1 MLSMTGFGAAS
12 VGDANGLVTVQ
23 ISSVNNRGCQ
33 ITLRSDIRD
42 LALEEAF
49 RRQVR
54 ESLARGSITVHVAW
68 QSGQALLIDTER
80 LLGAWRELA
89 ALAQRL
95 GAPTPA
101 LEQVASLQSF
111 ARVSGDEGV
120 ERTALAALDQ
130 ALAAVRETRR
140 REGAALLTSFLGQAA
155 DLRRLA
161 AQMREV
167 AAGRAARHREALAG
181 RLREVLGAAHPLPDE
196 VLVRELALY
205 ADRIDVAEELV
216 RLAAHLDALDALL
229 AGPDE
234 GLGRKLEFLLQ
245 EVGREINT
253 TGSKS
258 NDAALTRLVLDAKG
272 ILEQMREQAANV
284 A

>member
-1 MLSMTGFGAAS
+1 MLSMTGFGAATAKDAE
-12 VGDANGLVTVQ
+12 GDVSVQ
-23 ISSVNNRGCQ
+23 IAAVNSRSCQ
-33 ITLRSDIRD
+33 ITLRCEIRD
-42 LALEEAF
+42 LALEEAI

-54 ESLARGSITVHVAW
+54 ESLVRGSITVHVGW
-68 QSGQALLIDTER
+68 QSGQALLLDTER
-80 LLGAWRELA
+80 LLGAWREMA

-111 ARVSGDEGV
+111 TRAHGGRGV

-130 ALAAVRETRR
+130 ALLAVQAARR
-140 REGAALLTSFLGQAA
+140 AEGGALLAAFTGHATQLRGLLGE
-155 DLRRLA
+155 
-161 AQMREV
+161 MRAV
-167 AAGRAARHREALAG
+167 AAGRAGRHREALEQ
-181 RLREVLGAAHPLPDE
+181 RLREVLGAHPVPDE

-205 ADRIDVAEELV
+205 ADRVDVAEELV

-229 AGPDE
+229 AGPDD
-234 GLGRKLEFLLQ
+234 GLGRKLDFLLQ

-258 NDAALTRLVLDAKG
+258 NDAALTRVVLEAKG
-272 ILEQMREQAANV
+272 ALEQMKEQAANV

>member
-12 VGDANGLVTVQ
+12 ITDANGLMTVQ
-23 ISSVNNRGCQ
+23 IASVNNRTCQ
-33 ITLRSDIRD
+33 ITLRSDLRD
-42 LALEEAF
+42 LALDEAI

-54 ESLARGSITVHVAW
+54 ESLARGSITVHVGW
-68 QSGQALLIDTER
+68 QSGQALLIDSER
-80 LLGAWRELA
+80 LLGAWREMA

-111 ARVSGDEGV
+111 ARVNGDEGV

-130 ALAAVRETRR
+130 ALRAVQDTRR
-140 REGAALLTSFLGQAA
+140 REGAALLLSFITQAA
-155 DLRRLA
+155 DLRQLTV
-161 AQMREV
+161 QMREI
-167 AAGRAARHREALAG
+167 AAGRAARHRDALAA
-181 RLREVLGAAHPLPDE
+181 RLREVLGAAHPVPDE
-196 VLVRELALY
+196 ILVRELALY
-205 ADRIDVAEELV
+205 ADRIDISEELV

-229 AGPDE
+229 AGPDD

-258 NDAALTRLVLDAKG
+258 NDAGLTRLVLDAKG

>member
-12 VGDANGLVTVQ
+12 VTEANGLVTVQ
-23 ISSVNNRGCQ
+23 VSSVNNRGCQ

-54 ESLARGSITVHVAW
+54 ESLARGSITVHIAW

-89 ALAQRL
+89 DLARRL

-101 LEQVASLQSF
+101 LEQVAALQSF

-130 ALAAVRETRR
+130 ALTAVQETRR
-140 REGAALLTSFLGQAA
+140 REGAALLVSFLTQAA

-167 AAGRAARHREALAG
+167 AAGRAARHRESLAA
-181 RLREVLGAAHPLPDE
+181 RLREVLGAAHPVPDE
-196 VLVRELALY
+196 ILVRELALY
-205 ADRIDVAEELV
+205 ADRVDVSEELV
-216 RLAAHLDALDALL
+216 RLGAHLDALDGLL